1 MATIPAATQLSPI
14 SGDITTPATAAAS
27 AMTFA
32 NNGRVLLAIS
42 SGATPATLTITT
54 PKVVPVVPGVSLT
67 VQDPTVSIAATSN
80 YLLGPFDT
88 SIFNDAN
95 GEVAIAFSAT
105 TSIVV
110 QAYTMPLVG

>member
-1 MATIPAATQLSPI
+1 
-14 SGDITTPATAAAS
+14 
-27 AMTFA
+27 
-32 NNGRVLLAIS
+32 
-42 SGATPATLTITT
+42 
-54 PKVVPVVPGVSLT
+54 VSLT

-88 SIFNDAN
+88 GIFNDAN